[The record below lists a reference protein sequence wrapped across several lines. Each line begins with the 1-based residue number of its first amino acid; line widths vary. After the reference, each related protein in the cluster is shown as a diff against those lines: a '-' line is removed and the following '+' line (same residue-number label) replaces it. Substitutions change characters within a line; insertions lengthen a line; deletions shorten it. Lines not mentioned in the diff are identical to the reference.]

1 MILAPTLF
9 FTKPRSDPPRLEP
22 RAKLV
27 PMSLNEISD
36 GELIA
41 QFTGKDHNLQHA
53 QEALSTLY
61 DRYIRAALGLATQV
75 LFNREEAEEVVQD
88 CFLKV
93 WDNPGI
99 YRAGQGSFAAF
110 FMTMIRNRSVD
121 YLRKRRDHSTLEDEE
136 GNLLPIKDLRES
148 PLERTELSALGDTL
162 QTVLKS
168 LSAAHRE
175 TVERAFYREESREE
189 IAEAMNVPVGTVKS
203 RLKYAL
209 DKLRNQMKGRE
220 WE

>member
-1 MILAPTLF
+1 MILAPVLHF
-9 FTKPRSDPPRLEP
+9 AKPRPRTALPEP

-27 PMSLNEISD
+27 PMSQHEISD

-41 QFTGKDHNLQHA
+41 NFARQD
-53 QEALSTLY
+53 QEALSQLY

-88 CFLKV
+88 CFMKL

-99 YRAGQGSFAAF
+99 YRASQGSFAAF

-121 YLRKRRDHSTLEDEE
+121 FLRKRRDHSTLEDEE
-136 GNLLPIKDLRES
+136 GNLLPIKDKRES
-148 PLERTELSALGDTL
+148 PLERTELTALGDTL
-162 QTVLKS
+162 QTVMKS

-189 IAEAMNVPVGTVKS
+189 IAEAMKVPIGTVKS

-209 DKLRNQMKGRE
+209 DKLRNHMKGRE

>member
-1 MILAPTLF
+1 MILAPTLSF
-9 FTKPRSDPPRLEP
+9 ARPKSNPPRPEQ
-22 RAKLV
+22 RDKLG
-27 PMSLNEISD
+27 PMSPHEISD
-36 GELIA
+36 GELITNFA
-41 QFTGKDHNLQHA
+41 RKDQHG

-88 CFLKV
+88 CFLKL

-121 YLRKRRDHSTLEDEE
+121 FLRKRRDHATLEDEE
-136 GNLLPIKDLRES
+136 GNLLPIKDLRQS
-148 PLERTELSALGDTL
+148 PLERTELSTLGDTL
-162 QTVLKS
+162 QIALKS
-168 LSAAHRE
+168 LSTAHRE

-189 IAEAMNVPVGTVKS
+189 IAEAMKVPIGTVKS

-209 DKLRNQMKGRE
+209 DKLRNHLKGRE